1 LRRQKH
7 LLYNHA
13 NTDKCGSPQG
23 PFSRATH
30 TPCWLGGRISG
41 ALGHRRRFVIGLGG
55 FADLTVPD
63 LAQTNIRLI
72 SMAIIYASIYN
83 STSGNLFLV
92 MAAYAGHNAG
102 TRRV

>member
-1 LRRQKH
+1 
-7 LLYNHA
+7 
-13 NTDKCGSPQG
+13 
-23 PFSRATH
+23 
-30 TPCWLGGRISG
+30 
-41 ALGHRRRFVIGLGG
+41 LGG

>member
-1 LRRQKH
+1 
-7 LLYNHA
+7 
-13 NTDKCGSPQG
+13 
-23 PFSRATH
+23 
-30 TPCWLGGRISG
+30 
-41 ALGHRRRFVIGLGG
+41 LGG
-55 FADLTVPD
+55 FADLTDPD

-92 MAAYAGHNAG
+92 MVAYAGHNAG